1 MNQSSRHFDGLPLNS
16 YHLAIWAEDI
26 EHSKMSLISDP
37 ENIKRKFFITKLEK
51 LYPLSFLRKIS
62 KHSKTI

>member
-1 MNQSSRHFDGLPLNS
+1 MNQSSRHFDGLSLNS

-37 ENIKRKFFITKLEK
+37 ENIKENSLLRNWKNFIL
-51 LYPLSFLRKIS
+51 
-62 KHSKTI
+62 